1 MRDDR
6 RIDTMTE
13 LLTRAFQAAERLPA
27 QEQDALARWIL
38 DELESER
45 RWMEAFAASSDALAR
60 LADEA
65 LAEHRAGR
73 TRVLNP
79 DEL

>member
-1 MRDDR
+1 
-6 RIDTMTE
+6 MTE
-13 LLTRAFQAAERLPA
+13 LLTRAFQAAERLPT

-45 RWMEAFAASSDALAR
+45 RWTEAFAASPDALAR

-65 LAEHRAGR
+65 LAEHHAGPHHSSAAAGSTTGRAPGH
-73 TRVLNP
+73 
-79 DEL
+79 